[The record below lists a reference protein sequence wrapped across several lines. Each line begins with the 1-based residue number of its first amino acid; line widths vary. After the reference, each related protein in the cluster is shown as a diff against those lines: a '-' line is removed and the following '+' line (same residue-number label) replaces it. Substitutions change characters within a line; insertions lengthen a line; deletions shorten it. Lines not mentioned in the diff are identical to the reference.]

1 MAVFIVSRVDIADPD
16 RMAEYMQAAPA
27 TVEAFGGRYVVRTGN
42 IAVIEG
48 EERCDRMV
56 VLEFPTREQALAWYH
71 SELYRPLRDLRW
83 QVAKASIL
91 LLDPTAVPAS

>member
-1 MAVFIVSRVDIADPD
+1 MAVFIVSRVDIAEPE
-16 RMAEYMQAAPA
+16 RMTEYMRAAPA

-42 IAVIEG
+42 IQVIEG
-48 EERCDRMV
+48 TATCDRMV
-56 VLEFPTREQALAWYH
+56 VLEFPTREQALGWYH

-91 LLDPTAVPAS
+91 LLDPSAATAS